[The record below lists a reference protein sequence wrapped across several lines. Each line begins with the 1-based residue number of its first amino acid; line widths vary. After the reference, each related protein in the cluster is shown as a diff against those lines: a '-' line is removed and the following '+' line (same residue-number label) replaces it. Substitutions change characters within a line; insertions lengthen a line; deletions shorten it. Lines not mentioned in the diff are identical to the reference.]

1 MIGWIEQ
8 WNVGHLIDLSQI
20 QVECAGKAIAFS
32 CNLFDCRFRRV
43 HWMLSTF
50 DVQVQIAARHLPDKV
65 LIRKCSKCRDFFFSL
80 SLFFPPRFNVSTPRR
95 TWDFLWTS
103 LFLHMVNCGW
113 SFRRVWLQK
122 NLFDTSQERI
132 SVFMAGVS
140 SLLTLTLSA
149 RIDSNCF
156 IYFFF
161 LKRIFGGCNQC
172 FNTFLFDF
180 LICS

>member
-80 SLFFPPRFNVSTPRR
+80 SLFFPPPFQRFNAKKNVRFFVNVIIFAYGELWMKFQTRLITEKSIWYLPGKNFGVYGRR
-95 TWDFLWTS
+95 F
-103 LFLHMVNCGW
+103 V
-113 SFRRVWLQK
+113 VI
-122 NLFDTSQERI
+122 NLN
-132 SVFMAGVS
+132 VV
-140 SLLTLTLSA
+140 
-149 RIDSNCF
+149 C
-156 IYFFF
+156 
-161 LKRIFGGCNQC
+161 
-172 FNTFLFDF
+172 
-180 LICS
+180 